1 MSCWVGVLIWR
12 RMQVDQYPWEERWW
26 PENIIVYEDGD
37 ISGNIWDCMDHLAAF
52 VDSVWP

>member
-1 MSCWVGVLIWR
+1 
-12 RMQVDQYPWEERWW
+12 MQVDQYPWEERWW